1 MPTVKSLTVSFLLM
15 CIVCGGCSSITAPVP
30 SPTSNSTIT
39 ATATYTE
46 TALPTLTATITAT
59 ATITPTATI
68 MPTETPSLPQGVV
81 IVDMGHC
88 RYGPGKAYLHAGDLY
103 QGDHVTI
110 LNRNRSGSWLWV
122 KPDKQA
128 WQCWV
133 AASLL
138 QIEGDI
144 QMLAE
149 YYHPL
154 PKTTV
159 IGPPAGVTAY
169 RKPDGT
175 VVVEWSGNNLSKDKF
190 RGFLIEATLCQGGYL
205 VEVAVHTDKNA
216 YTFSDEAGC
225 PVPSHAVLYAVE
237 KHGYTDP
244 VTIPWPAP

>member
-1 MPTVKSLTVSFLLM
+1 MYTLKSITTCLILVSVLGSACSQLSAQNVNPTASRTFSITQTATHAFTPTVT
-15 CIVCGGCSSITAPVP
+15 T
-30 SPTSNSTIT
+30 SPTS
-39 ATATYTE
+39 
-46 TALPTLTATITAT
+46 TATITAT
-59 ATITPTATI
+59 ATITPT
-68 MPTETPSLPQGVV
+68 ETPSLPQGVV
-81 IVDMGHC
+81 KVAMGHC
-88 RYGPGKAYLHAGDLY
+88 RYGPGTAYLHAGDLY
-103 QGDHVTI
+103 EGDHVTI
-110 LNRNRSGSWLWV
+110 LNRNRDGGWLWV

-138 QIEGDI
+138 DIEGDI
-144 QMLAE
+144 QMLVE

-159 IGPPAGVTAY
+159 IGPPKGVTAY
-169 RKPDGT
+169 RKPDGK

-190 RGFLIEATLCQGGYL
+190 RGFLIEATLCQSGFL

-216 YTFSDEAGC
+216 YTFTDEAGC
-225 PVPSHAVLYAVE
+225 PIPSHGVLYAVE